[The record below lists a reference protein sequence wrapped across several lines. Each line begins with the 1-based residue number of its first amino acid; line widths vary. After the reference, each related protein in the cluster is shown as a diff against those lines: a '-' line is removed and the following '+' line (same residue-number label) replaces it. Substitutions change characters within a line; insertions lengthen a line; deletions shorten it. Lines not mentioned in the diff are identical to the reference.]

1 MFGWTLGK
9 CRPWLLSRRKH
20 ENAVFAFLRIQ
31 SLVVVEAGGT
41 SLYGRAPRSFEP
53 PGGNQDAASEEM
65 PELTEAWPDYR
76 LRLRA
81 YIARRVGDRD
91 AVDDLLHDVFVNAY
105 EGRDKLRSSG

>member
-1 MFGWTLGK
+1 
-9 CRPWLLSRRKH
+9 
-20 ENAVFAFLRIQ
+20 
-31 SLVVVEAGGT
+31 
-41 SLYGRAPRSFEP
+41 
-53 PGGNQDAASEEM
+53 M